1 MDEVAIFWDYE
12 NVRVVAKGINI
23 PIAEALITYSE
34 SLGHTRVKKVYS
46 DWAGINKEIIQALYS
61 LGFDA
66 IQVSMGKPNSVD
78 VKIAVDCLE
87 TAQLYPEIDCF
98 ILLTG
103 DKDFIS
109 LVNAL
114 KANRRKVI
122 IIGDSHTV
130 SEHLLL
136 SADDFLSLEELS
148 KMYIARDFSKII
160 TPKKKEKSTPFDT
173 AVEWLIE
180 TVKLARES
188 GKTTR
193 RALIDNLMRSSPS
206 FDYKGATMV
215 QRPDDTAKTFNSF
228 SKFIV
233 AAEDKG
239 KIKTEISEGFM
250 EIFLPEEDP
259 EIESELSPNLKDV
272 INKEDWRKIFDIVV
286 NTFIESKKDDIDG
299 LFFAQLNRSLKPA
312 KKEGLLAYSN
322 RNLQNSI
329 AKLVDIG
336 FLLPQSDSKYGLA
349 TDYKEN
355 CENYLKKAMN
365 SMDDT
370 LL

>member
-12 NVRVVAKGINI
+12 NVRVVAQGINV
-23 PIAEALITYSE
+23 PLAEALITYSE
-34 SLGHTRVKKVYS
+34 SLGHPRVKRVYS

-87 TAQLYPEIDCF
+87 TVQLYPEINCF
-98 ILLTG
+98 IIITG

-122 IIGDSHTV
+122 IIGDTHNV

-148 KMYIARDFSKII
+148 KMYKARDFSKIA
-160 TPKKKEKSTPFDT
+160 TPKQKEKPIPFDT
-173 AVEWLIE
+173 AVDWLIQI
-180 TVKLARES
+180 VKFAREQ

-193 RALIDNLMRSSPS
+193 RALVDSLMRSSQD

-215 QRPDDTAKTFNSF
+215 QRPDDKAKTFSSF
-228 SKFIV
+228 SKFVI
-233 AAEDKG
+233 AAEEKG
-239 KIKTEISEGFM
+239 KIKTDIIEGFM

-259 EIESELSPNLKDV
+259 QVESELNPNLKGV
-272 INKEDWRKIFDIVV
+272 IEEADWERILDIIIKAYTENENQVEHKYV
-286 NTFIESKKDDIDG
+286 YLHNLLRSAKKD
-299 LFFAQLNRSLKPA
+299 
-312 KKEGLLAYSN
+312 GLLTYSN
-322 RNLQNSI
+322 R
-329 AKLVDIG
+329 KLATALLELKEIG
-336 FLLPQSDSKYGLA
+336 FLIPQSSSKFSLA
-349 TDYKEN
+349 EDYKEKYKVYIEKLRN
-355 CENYLKKAMN
+355 
-365 SMDDT
+365 
-370 LL
+370 

>member
-34 SLGHTRVKKVYS
+34 SLGHPRVKKVYS
-46 DWAGINKEIIQALYS
+46 DWAGVNKAIIQALYS

-66 IQVSMGKPNSVD
+66 IQISMGKTNSVD

-87 TAQLYPEIDCF
+87 TAQLYPEINCF

-114 KANRRKVI
+114 RANRRKVI
-122 IIGDSHTV
+122 IIGDSHNV

-148 KMYIARDFSKII
+148 KMYKARDFSKIAS
-160 TPKKKEKSTPFDT
+160 PKKKEKSTPFDT
-173 AVEWLIE
+173 AVEWLID
-180 TVKLARES
+180 TVKLARENS
-188 GKTTR
+188 KTTR

-215 QRPDDTAKTFNSF
+215 QRPDDKTKNFNSF
-228 SKFIV
+228 SKFVV

-239 KIKTEISEGFM
+239 KIKTEIIEGFL

-259 EIESELSPNLKDV
+259 QIESELSPNLKDV
-272 INKEDWRKIFDIVV
+272 IEKEDWRKIFEI
-286 NTFIESKKDDIDG
+286 TIKAFSESKSKDNYELKFG
-299 LFFAQLNRSLKPA
+299 YLHNSLRSA
-312 KKEGLLAYSN
+312 KKKGLLSYSN
-322 RNLQNSI
+322 R
-329 AKLVDIG
+329 KLKNAIEKLIDIG
-336 FLLPQSDSKYGLA
+336 LLISQLDSKFTLA
-349 TDYKEN
+349 TDYKEKS
-355 CENYLKKAMN
+355 EGYFKKAMN
-365 SMDDT
+365 LDDK
-370 LL
+370 L

>member
-12 NVRVVAKGINI
+12 NVRVVTKGVNI

-34 SLGHTRVKKVYS
+34 SLGHPRVKKVYS

-78 VKIAVDCLE
+78 VKIAVDCLV
-87 TAQLYPEIDCF
+87 TAQLYPEINCF

-114 KANRRKVI
+114 KANRIKVI

-148 KMYIARDFSKII
+148 KMYIARDFSKIL
-160 TPKKKEKSTPFDT
+160 TPKKKDKPTPFDT

-180 TVKLARES
+180 TVKFARENS
-188 GKTTR
+188 KTTR
-193 RALIDNLMRSSPS
+193 RGVIDNLMRSSPN

-215 QRPDDTAKTFNSF
+215 QRPDDTAKIFNSF

-239 KIKTEISEGFM
+239 KIKTEIIEGFM

-272 INKEDWRKIFDIVV
+272 IEKEDWKKIFEIIVKAFSEGKSKDIIAHKFSYLH
-286 NTFIESKKDDIDG
+286 NFLRI
-299 LFFAQLNRSLKPA
+299 A
-312 KKEGLLAYSN
+312 KKEGLLTYSN
-322 RNLQNSI
+322 KHLKTAIEKLI
-329 AKLVDIG
+329 AIN
-336 FLLPQSDSKYGLA
+336 FLIAQSDSKFALA
-349 TDYKEN
+349 ADYKEN
-355 CENYLKKAMN
+355 CEGYIKKAMN
-365 SMDDT
+365 ITDDT
-370 LL
+370 S